1 MSRALIEIL
10 DHARQFSDRMARHD
24 ICERAGTAEDG
35 TVLALIRNRGGRITS
50 STNRAAKIQ
59 IARIAFAGIEGEGP
73 GLLGAAR
80 DWRRKAAA
88 SLRP

>member
-1 MSRALIEIL
+1 MRRPPIEIL
-10 DHARQFSDRMARHD
+10 DHARGFSDRMARHD
-24 ICERAGTAEDG
+24 ICERAGNAEAG
-35 TVLALIRNRGGRITS
+35 TILALIRDRGGRITPS
-50 STNRAAKIQ
+50 IDQAARIQ